1 MRTTSLRTIYIT
13 ENELKKS
20 IIAFLIDNGNKQ
32 LASHLANNV
41 CSMDWNSGSREFAI
55 SIDGEIKD
63 VLKTGE
69 TKATN
74 KDKNE
79 SFSR

>member
-1 MRTTSLRTIYIT
+1 
-13 ENELKKS
+13 
-20 IIAFLIDNGNKQ
+20 
-32 LASHLANNV
+32 
-41 CSMDWNSGSREFAI
+41 MDWNSGSREFAI